1 MNAIKAVVFD
11 LYGTLYDVYSVR
23 ALCDRIYP
31 GQGELV
37 SKMWRQKQ
45 LEYTWMRTLM
55 GQYKDF
61 EAATLDAL
69 RYTCGSL
76 GLELDTDIETRLCN
90 EYLRLTPFADVPDA
104 LAQLRAAGLK
114 TAILSN
120 GSRNS
125 IRTVVANSGLTNA
138 FDYLI
143 SVDEIKLFKPHPKVY
158 QLGIDTM
165 KLDKSEI
172 LFVSCNS
179 WDATGAKYF
188 GYQVCWINRGGTVF
202 DQLGVVPDIITSD
215 VGVLASRFAQVVQ

>member
-11 LYGTLYDVYSVR
+11 LYGTLYDVHSVR
-23 ALCDRIYP
+23 TLCDRIYR

-69 RYTCGSL
+69 RYTCGGL
-76 GLELDTDIETRLCN
+76 GLTLDADIETRLCN

-104 LAQLRAAGLK
+104 LLQLRAAGLK

-120 GSRNS
+120 GSRHS
-125 IRTVVANSGLTNA
+125 VRTVVGNSGLQDS

-143 SVDEIKLFKPHPKVY
+143 SVDEIKLFKPHQKVY
-158 QLGIDTM
+158 QLAIDTM

-172 LFVSCNS
+172 LFVSSNS

-188 GYQVCWINRGGTVF
+188 GYPVCWINRGGTVF
-202 DQLGVVPDIITSD
+202 DELGVSPDIVTSD
-215 VGVLASRFAQVVQ
+215 VGMLAARFAQVEQ